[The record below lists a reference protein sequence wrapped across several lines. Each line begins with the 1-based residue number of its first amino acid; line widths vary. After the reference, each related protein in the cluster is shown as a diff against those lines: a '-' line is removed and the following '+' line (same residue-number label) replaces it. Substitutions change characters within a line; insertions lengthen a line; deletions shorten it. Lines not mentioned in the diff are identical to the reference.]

1 MSESVCEYY
10 KKLVSHS
17 VEYCEILSHEIC
29 AKLFK
34 FLRENNTL
42 KVLFSKMASANSILD
57 QVGANLRKF
66 DQCGLIEEGLN
77 Y

>member
-1 MSESVCEYY
+1 MKFSKYPHFY
-10 KKLVSHS
+10 DAFHS
-17 VEYCEILSHEIC
+17 VEFCEILSHEIC
-29 AKLFK
+29 VKLFK

-66 DQCGLIEEGLN
+66 DQWGLIEEGLK

>member
-1 MSESVCEYY
+1 MEF
-10 KKLVSHS
+10 
-17 VEYCEILSHEIC
+17 CEILSHDIS

-42 KVLFSKMASANSILD
+42 KALFSKMASANSILVLD

>member
-1 MSESVCEYY
+1 MISRNIFC
-10 KKLVSHS
+10 KWKSHS
-17 VEYCEILSHEIC
+17 VEFCEILSHEIC
-29 AKLFK
+29 VKLFK

-57 QVGANLRKF
+57 QVGANLHKF
-66 DQCGLIEEGLN
+66 DQWGLIEEGLK

>member
-1 MSESVCEYY
+1 MEFC
-10 KKLVSHS
+10 K
-17 VEYCEILSHEIC
+17 ILSHDIC

-66 DQCGLIEEGLN
+66 DQCGLIEEGLK